1 MPKYVTLIL
10 LLFTVADLH
19 GQSSQKGCKITI
31 QYDRVKRKYVLNSF
45 QNERC
50 QLGRKEAIKYYFEI
64 ENPNEYK
71 YDLRILSAKTVNFKV
86 GIPGSLS
93 AYFGLISLDQQP
105 IPPGPNVIPGPET
118 LKVGSKE
125 LSLEDLRGKS
135 TYKDNIILS
144 ELEISNSQLPYYRD
158 LIESYE
164 LLNSKIKKYND
175 IYKNI
180 NYVNTN
186 SSKFLHILKN
196 MENYPQDMMRFV
208 DKELAKYTSKYGVDD
223 INMLADSIS
232 NDLLALDAL
241 KETIDKTID
250 SRLKVDRKLLAS
262 IASINLS
269 HKYVKNKIKI
279 TERLPILQNL
289 ANPKKVQTTES
300 FYYTKNADAARINVA
315 LTNKYAPKD
324 TVFIQKID
332 APICKGMDIDF
343 STGFLYNS
351 LWERNYFLDNE
362 ITMNSQG
369 ETDTT
374 RVIKREDGFEGD
386 ITFGALVNFS
396 FRRCWARHGPSLGYG
411 IGLTDGKSRYFLGWH
426 ALFLE
431 KQSLGISA
439 GLVWSKVKRLSETV
453 SDDGRNPNNP
463 VPQSLSSV
471 PTFEKMKTGYYI
483 GVVWNFARK

>member
-10 LLFTVADLH
+10 LLFTVANLH

-50 QLGRKEAIKYYFEI
+50 QLGKKEAIKYYFEI

-71 YDLRILSAKTVNFKV
+71 YDLRILSAKTVNFEV

-105 IPPGPNVIPGPET
+105 IPPGPKVIPVPQPFGEKKKS
-118 LKVGSKE
+118 LSK
-125 LSLEDLRGKS
+125 LP
-135 TYKDNIILS
+135 TKDSIS
-144 ELEISNSQLPYYRD
+144 ELEIPNSQLPYYRD
-158 LIESYE
+158 LIKSYQ
-164 LLNSKIKKYND
+164 LLNPKIKKYND
-175 IYKNI
+175 IYENI
-180 NYVNTN
+180 NYVNTK

-196 MENYPQDMMRFV
+196 MENYPQGMKRFV

-223 INMLADSIS
+223 INILADSIS

-250 SRLKVDRKLLAS
+250 SGLKVDTVLLTS

-439 GLVWSKVKRLSETV
+439 GLVWSKVKSLSETV